1 MTVLL
6 CIYMYINIRY
16 IVNTT
21 IVIFCVWWICI
32 LLLFIHK
39 HFFTSITYT
48 YIWLL
53 FLKFS
58 IPYINLVCSPFYSLI
73 YTYLSIYLYIHNIY
87 LPIYLLYLSTYVSIY
102 LSTHV
107 SINLIYPLYLSIYLS
122 LNSNCVGIGNR
133 RLFWALLF
141 FTSSFLCIYFLSSKY
156 LHHTYYCQDD
166 NLDNIYFI
174 PKTLKVYFIY
184 WIKNSFILYYFEY
197 FDLFFGKELYV
208 LQKYP
213 GFYGLSCIS
222 FLLGC
227 YLAALLQV

>member
-1 MTVLL
+1 MSVHLS
-6 CIYMYINIRY
+6 INLS
-16 IVNTT
+16 
-21 IVIFCVWWICI
+21 ICI
-32 LLLFIHK
+32 
-39 HFFTSITYT
+39 SI
-48 YIWLL
+48 I
-53 FLKFS
+53 
-58 IPYINLVCSPFYSLI
+58 
-73 YTYLSIYLYIHNIY
+73 
-87 LPIYLLYLSTYVSIY
+87 SIY
-102 LSTHV
+102 LSTHL
-107 SINLIYPLYLSIYLS
+107 SINLICQLYLSIYLS

-166 NLDNIYFI
+166 NVNNIYFI

-184 WIKNSFILYYFEY
+184 WIKKSFILYYFEF

-208 LQKYP
+208 LHKYP

-222 FLLGC
+222 FMLGC